1 MSNRTVK
8 QAKHVFSMVV
18 LVAVLVSMVYGIF
31 ALGNDAINATHD
43 AIMLG

>member
-1 MSNRTVK
+1 MSKRIKN
-8 QAKHVFSMVV
+8 AFSMAV

-31 ALGNDAINATHD
+31 AIGNDAINATHD